1 MTGSDQSYDALF
13 KQVGVIRVEDW
24 DELVETASF
33 LAKTPPFRKETVGIV
48 AHSGGVASL
57 LADKCEQVI
66 SVPQP
71 SPKTREGLD
80 NILQGFGSSAN
91 PSDITWH
98 AFEEEF
104 ADILNLM
111 MSDDGFG
118 GVVVGTAG
126 TDSQAE
132 RIIKASEQT
141 DKPMAMLWTGSERDT
156 AGLPLIKKSHRVPVF
171 YRAENLGKAIKASLD
186 FYRTKARHAKK
197 PAAEA
202 RAAQPVTGIDITGKK
217 EGPLGLM
224 ESLELL
230 SSFSITTSKGSLA
243 QSPKEAARIAD
254 KIGYPV
260 VLKVDSPDL
269 PHKTDLGL
277 VKVGLSSKAEVES
290 AFSDIERKLKAIKTP
305 VSINGVLVQEMI
317 SGGTE
322 VIIGIKQEPQLGPA
336 LLFGLGGI
344 FTEVM
349 KDFSLRVCPVSRDD
363 VREMIREIKGFKLL
377 EGFRGSPPADID
389 ALEEALLN
397 AARLAMALKDRIK
410 EIDINPLLVLP
421 KGQGVRAIDAL
432 LIKG

>member
-1 MTGSDQSYDALF
+1 
-13 KQVGVIRVEDW
+13 
-24 DELVETASF
+24 
-33 LAKTPPFRKETVGIV
+33 
-48 AHSGGVASL
+48 
-57 LADKCEQVI
+57 
-66 SVPQP
+66 
-71 SPKTREGLD
+71 
-80 NILQGFGSSAN
+80 
-91 PSDITWH
+91 
-98 AFEEEF
+98 
-104 ADILNLM
+104 
-111 MSDDGFG
+111 
-118 GVVVGTAG
+118 
-126 TDSQAE
+126 
-132 RIIKASEQT
+132 
-141 DKPMAMLWTGSERDT
+141 MLWTGSERDT

-230 SSFSITTSKGSLA
+230 SSFGITTSKGSLA